1 MTLIKEIIENLTEGT
16 ISNDIEWELSN
27 NLFNSETQKYFETL
41 SVDGLTR
48 FTVQIYLTNDFKYGS
63 SNFHIKNQDL
73 VNGYKILIE
82 SEYKEIKELGLV
94 VYEKYIKPTIPQKNE
109 DDTYKS
115 ILSNIFSKQHK
126 RDQRI
131 DAILSD
137 EISTTNETKS
147 DDKSKSILERLFGK

>member
-1 MTLIKEIIENLTEGT
+1 MSLIKEIIENLTEGT
-16 ISNDIEWELSN
+16 LNNDIEWKLTSS
-27 NLFNSETQKYFETL
+27 LFNSDTQKYFETL
-41 SVDGLTR
+41 SVDGLTK
-48 FTVQIYLTNDFKYGS
+48 FTVQIYLKDDFKYRD

-73 VNGYKILIE
+73 VNGYKILLE

-137 EISTTNETKS
+137 VIPTTSES
-147 DDKSKSILERLFGK
+147 DT

>member
-1 MTLIKEIIENLTEGT
+1 MSLIKEIIENLTEGT
-16 ISNDIEWELSN
+16 LNNDIEWKLTSS
-27 NLFNSETQKYFETL
+27 LFNSDTQKYFETL
-41 SVDGLTR
+41 SVDGLTK
-48 FTVQIYLTNDFKYGS
+48 FTVQIYLKDDFKYRD

-73 VNGYKILIE
+73 VNGYKILLE

-137 EISTTNETKS
+137 DISTETKS
-147 DDKSKSILERLFGK
+147 DDKSKSILDRLFRK

>member
-1 MTLIKEIIENLTEGT
+1 MSLIKEIIENLTEGT
-16 ISNDIEWELSN
+16 INNAIEWKLSN
-27 NLFNSETQKYFETL
+27 NIFNSETQKYFETL
-41 SVDGLTR
+41 SVDGLTK
-48 FTVQIYLTNDFKYGS
+48 FTVQIYLTNDFKYRE

-73 VNGYKILIE
+73 VNGYKILLE
-82 SEYKEIKELGLV
+82 SQHKEIKELALV

-137 EISTTNETKS
+137 DISTETKS
-147 DDKSKSILERLFGK
+147 DDKSKSILDKLFGK

>member
-1 MTLIKEIIENLTEGT
+1 MSLIKEIIENLTEGT
-16 ISNDIEWELSN
+16 INNTIEWKLSN
-27 NLFNSETQKYFETL
+27 NIFNSDTQKYFETL
-41 SVDGLTR
+41 SVDGLTM
-48 FTVQIYLTNDFKYGS
+48 FTVQIYLTNDFKYRD

-73 VNGYKILIE
+73 VNGYKILLE
-82 SEYKEIKELGLV
+82 SEHKEIKDLGLV

-137 EISTTNETKS
+137 EISTTETKS
-147 DDKSKSILERLFGK
+147 DDKPKSILDRLFGK

>member
-1 MTLIKEIIENLTEGT
+1 MSLIKEIIENLTEGT
-16 ISNDIEWELSN
+16 INNAIEWKLSN

-41 SVDGLTR
+41 SVNGLTR
-48 FTVQIYLTNDFKYGS
+48 FTVQIYLTNDFKYS
-63 SNFHIKNQDL
+63 QSNFHIKNQDL
-73 VNGYKILIE
+73 VNGYKILLE
-82 SEYKEIKELGLV
+82 SEHKEIKELGLV

-137 EISTTNETKS
+137 DISTETKS
-147 DDKSKSILERLFGK
+147 DDKSKSILDRLFGK

>member
-1 MTLIKEIIENLTEGT
+1 MELVREIVLNLTEGT
-16 ISNDIEWELSN
+16 INNDIEWKLSN
-27 NLFNSETQKYFETL
+27 NLFNSETQKYFESL
-41 SVDGLTR
+41 SVDEKTK
-48 FTVQIYLTNDFKYGS
+48 FTIQIYLKDDFKYRE
-63 SNFHIKNQDL
+63 SNFYIKNEDL
-73 VNGYKILIE
+73 VNGNKIFFE
-82 SEYKEIKELGLV
+82 SNIKEIKELGQV

-137 EISTTNETKS
+137 VIVSV
-147 DDKSKSILERLFGK
+147 